1 MDKAILITGGTGNL
15 GRLLV
20 TELRHGGH
28 RVRVLSRKPRD
39 GEDGVE
45 YVTGDLATGEG
56 VAAAVAGVDTVV
68 HCASASKGDA
78 DTTRTIVRAAEREG
92 VKHLVFISVVGVDK
106 LSFGYFKNKLA
117 AEEVVRAS
125 SVPWTLLRATQF
137 YDMIYD
143 GARRMAALPVVPV
156 PRGFPVEPVDAADVA
171 ARLAELAVSPPAGRV
186 PDLTGPNRTTFA
198 GIVRELLR
206 ANGRKR
212 PVVPLWLPGMARI
225 NAGGLLAPERAEAGP
240 PQRAA
245 RSWED
250 FLGAKSAHP

>member
-1 MDKAILITGGTGNL
+1 MDKTILITGGTGNL

-20 TELRHGGH
+20 AELRAAGQGI
-28 RVRVLSRKPRD
+28 RVLTRTSRAS
-39 GEDGVE
+39 EDGVE
-45 YVTGDLATGEG
+45 YVTGDLTTGEG

-92 VKHLVFISVVGVDK
+92 VKHLVFISVVGVDRV
-106 LSFGYFKNKLA
+106 SFGYFKNKLA
-117 AEEVVRAS
+117 AEEVVRTS

-186 PDLTGPNRTTFA
+186 PDLTGPHRTTFA
-198 GIVRELLR
+198 DIVRELLR
-206 ANGRKR
+206 ATGRRR
-212 PVVPLWLPGMARI
+212 PVVPIWMPGLARI
-225 NAGGLLAPERAEAGP
+225 NAGGLLAPDRNEAGP
-240 PQRAA
+240 PQRAS
-245 RSWED
+245 RSWQD
-250 FLGAKSAHP
+250 FLGARSAH